1 MEIRT
6 YRELKSTDEL
16 LPLLDHAFRWT
27 FNRRSFEQVA
37 KMDPRLKDSPIGF
50 CGLENGHII
59 GFAGVMDLPTR
70 TLKGN
75 VEHVGGVYGVATL
88 PGQTRKGI
96 CTALFERVHEY
107 FREKGYRFSVL
118 GTNHT
123 IVAYGLYR
131 KLGYADLFECPSA
144 YKLIKTKQTKPPEKE
159 TDKPDLDKM
168 LKIYNERV
176 KGKTGFVVRDAA
188 YFKLLKKTEGFTQ
201 KECIVDKEGY
211 VLFKEVKGMWVNGIW
226 IRELAALNAK
236 QMNKLL
242 DKAEAKAKEMI
253 YDRAVM
259 DEKLLQVYRS
269 RGYMVQERS
278 HGVMMVKPLA
288 AEANF
293 GKTYG
298 DRFYMTGLDFF

>member
-6 YRELKSTDEL
+6 YRELESTDEL

-37 KMDPRLKDSPIGF
+37 KMDQRLKDSPIGF
-50 CGLENGHII
+50 CGLEGRHII
-59 GFAGVMDLPTR
+59 GFVGVMDLPTR

-118 GTNHT
+118 GTSHT

-144 YKLIKTKQTKPPEKE
+144 YKLIKTKQTKLPKRK

-211 VLFKEVKGMWVNGIW
+211 VLFKEVKGMWGNGIW
-226 IRELAALNAK
+226 IRELVAINAK
-236 QMNKLL
+236 QMNNRL

>member
-1 MEIRT
+1 MEIRA
-6 YRELKSTDEL
+6 YRDLESTDEL

-37 KMDPRLKDSPIGF
+37 KMDPRLRDSPIGF

-59 GFAGVMDLPTR
+59 GFVGVMDLPTR

-75 VEHVGGVYGVATL
+75 VEYVGGVYGVATL

-96 CTALFERVHEY
+96 CTALFERVHEH

-118 GTNHT
+118 GTSHT
-123 IVAYGLYR
+123 IVAHGLYR

-144 YKLIKTKQTKPPEKE
+144 YKLIKTKQTKLPVKK

-176 KGKTGFVVRDAA
+176 TGKTGFVVRDAA
-188 YFKLLKKTEGFTQ
+188 YFKLLKKSEGFTQ

-211 VLFKEVKGMWVNGIW
+211 ILFKEVKGMWVNGIW
-226 IRELAALNAK
+226 IRELVAINTK

-242 DKAEAKAKEMI
+242 SAAEAKAKEMV

-259 DEKLLQVYRS
+259 DEKLLQIYRS

-278 HGVMMVKPLA
+278 HGVIMVKPLA

>member
-59 GFAGVMDLPTR
+59 GFVGVMDLSTR

-75 VEHVGGVYGVATL
+75 
-88 PGQTRKGI
+88 
-96 CTALFERVHEY
+96 
-107 FREKGYRFSVL
+107 
-118 GTNHT
+118 
-123 IVAYGLYR
+123 
-131 KLGYADLFECPSA
+131 ADLFECPSA
-144 YKLIKTKQTKPPEKE
+144 YKLIKTKQTKLPKRK

-226 IRELAALNAK
+226 IRELVAINAK

-253 YDRAVM
+253 YDRAVV
-259 DEKLLQVYRS
+259 DEKLRQVYR
-269 RGYMVQERS
+269 R
-278 HGVMMVKPLA
+278 
-288 AEANF
+288 
-293 GKTYG
+293 
-298 DRFYMTGLDFF
+298 

>member
-6 YRELKSTDEL
+6 YRELESTDEL

-37 KMDPRLKDSPIGF
+37 KMDPRLRDSPIGF
-50 CGLENGHII
+50 CGLEDGHII
-59 GFAGVMDLPTR
+59 GFVGVMDLSTR
-70 TLKGN
+70 TLKGK

-107 FREKGYRFSVL
+107 FREKGYRSSVL
-118 GTNHT
+118 GTSHT
-123 IVAYGLYR
+123 IVAHGLYR

-144 YKLIKTKQTKPPEKE
+144 YKLIKTKQTKLPEKK

-168 LKIYNERV
+168 LKIYNKRV
-176 KGKTGFVVRDAA
+176 TGKTGFVVREAA
-188 YFKLLKKTEGFTQ
+188 YFKLLKKNEGFTQ

-211 VLFKEVKGMWVNGIW
+211 ILFKEVKGMWVNGIW
-226 IRELAALNAK
+226 IRELVAINAK

-242 DKAEAKAKEMI
+242 SGAEAKAKEMI

-259 DEKLLQVYRS
+259 DDKLLQVYRS
-269 RGYMVQERS
+269 RGYMVQVRS
-278 HGVMMVKPLA
+278 HGVIMVKPLA